1 MKKFSFILTLLLVF
15 QTTFGTLKHIS
26 SNEIIDL
33 AKKVADSN
41 IATPRVSFSLTDWV
55 IAPYYDGLIEL
66 AKISGEPKYWAE
78 VINCGNAV
86 AWNNGKRKYHADDYA
101 ISHAWLATYL
111 ADTSKKERMLKV
123 KEGLDKIILDA
134 STYNGEA
141 PLKKHFGRTPVC
153 AWNWCDALYMAPIT
167 FLRMYIATGEQK
179 YLDYM
184 NKEYKW
190 TTNLLFDTQDN
201 MFYRDT
207 RFIGKKSPNGK
218 KIFWGRGNGW
228 VIGGLTLILNDM
240 PKDNPSYPY
249 YKDLYL
255 KMAKAIA
262 KTQLKNGLWGVNL
275 ADNLHYQ
282 GGETSSSAF
291 IAYALAWGINNN
303 LLDNSYKSIITKAWQ
318 GLKSVV
324 DENYTVGYVQP
335 IGASPDKFS
344 KDTTQLYGIG
354 AFLMASAEIAKLC
367 GATQPIATKKL
378 IEQAN
383 NLNKNANSAK
393 LTLKPDNK
401 NYIIGNSEALLDT
414 SKNKKTPILTII
426 KNGKNYKPYAL
437 IRATPYLDKQSYAQ
451 LRMIYY
457 YKVESEIITEF
468 RIIKMSNIGNH
479 VDITSFFGRGK
490 FDWIIRTDNF
500 DNLPKKYK
508 DKPISNLAIAIH
520 NNNNKGTPTVSKTAN
535 NGTITFTLEL
545 KSLK

>member
-1 MKKFSFILTLLLVF
+1 MKKLILTLSFLLTLQSVF
-15 QTTFGTLKHIS
+15 GMLKDTS
-26 SNEIIDL
+26 SKEIIEL

-41 IATPRVSFSLTDWV
+41 IASPRISFSLTDWV

-111 ADTSKKERMLKV
+111 ADTSKKERMLNV
-123 KEGLDKIILDA
+123 KRGLDKIILDA
-134 STYNGEA
+134 STYSGKA

-167 FLRMYIATGEQK
+167 FLRMYNATGEQK

-184 NKEYKW
+184 NKEYQW

-228 VIGGLTLILNDM
+228 VIGGLALILNDM
-240 PKDNPSYPY
+240 QKDNPLYTY

-255 KMAKAIA
+255 KMAKAVA
-262 KTQLKNGLWGVNL
+262 KAQLESGLWGVNL
-275 ADNLHYQ
+275 ADAQHYQ

-291 IAYALAWGINNN
+291 ITYALAWGINNN

-318 GLKSVV
+318 GLKNVV

-344 KDTTQLYGIG
+344 KDTTQLYGVG
-354 AFLMASAEIAKLC
+354 AFLMASAEVAKLC
-367 GATQPIATKKL
+367 GAIQPIAIEKL

-383 NLNKNANSAK
+383 ILSKNSTSAK
-393 LTLKPDNK
+393 LTLKADNK
-401 NYIIGNSEALLDT
+401 NYVISNSKVSLDT
-414 SKNKKTPILTII
+414 STNKKSPIITII
-426 KNGKNYKPYAL
+426 KDGKNYKPYAL
-437 IRATPYLDKQSYAQ
+437 IRATPYLDKQSHAQ

-457 YKVESEIITEF
+457 YKVESEIITEY
-468 RIIKMSNIGNH
+468 RIIKMSPYDNH
-479 VDITSFFGRGK
+479 VDITSFFGSGK

-508 DKPISNLAIAIH
+508 NRPIPHLSVAIH
-520 NNNNKGTPTVSKTAN
+520 NNKRTPIVSKTAN
-535 NGTITFTLEL
+535 NGTITFTLDL
-545 KSLK
+545 KNTK